1 MNLTW
6 TVRISDQDNLI
17 LKDFL
22 KSKAISRSLLK
33 SVKGIPNSIL
43 VNNEP
48 EKVTKS
54 LQDGDLVTL
63 KLPVKKASSH
73 VKATKGKLDILY
85 EDDYFIA
92 LNKPANIPS
101 LPSHQNKEH
110 TMANYLLW
118 YYEKENY
125 RNTAIHPVSRL
136 DKDTSGVII
145 YAKSGYI
152 HHLFSNTMIEKRYKA
167 VVEGELNVKEDI
179 IDYPIARAPGS
190 IIKRT
195 VLPEGKPAHT
205 KYSVIKELSELT
217 YIDIE
222 LLTGRTHQ
230 IRIHFSHINHPLA
243 GDDLYDGSMSRINRQ
258 ALHCYELT
266 FEHPMTKDKIS
277 LKVPLPEDMKALIK
291 E

>member
-6 TVRISDQDNLI
+6 IVRASDQDNLI

-33 SVKGIPNSIL
+33 SVKGRPNSIL

-54 LQDGDLVTL
+54 LQEGDLVTF
-63 KLPVKKASSH
+63 KLPDKKASSH
-73 VKATKGKLDILY
+73 VKATEGKLNILY

-110 TMANYLLW
+110 TMANFLLW
-118 YYEKENY
+118 YFEKMNY
-125 RNTAIHPVSRL
+125 QNTSIHPVSRL

-152 HHLFSNTMIEKRYKA
+152 HHLFSKTTMKKRYKA
-167 VVEGELNVKEDI
+167 VVEGALNVKEDI
-179 IDYPIARAPGS
+179 IDFPIARAPGS
-190 IIKRT
+190 IIKRA
-195 VLPEGKPAHT
+195 VLPEGKPAIT
-205 KYSVIKELSELT
+205 KYSIIKKLPELT

-230 IRIHFSHINHPLA
+230 IRVHFSYINHPLA
-243 GDDLYDGSMSRINRQ
+243 GDDLYGGSMTRIKRQ

-266 FEHPMTKDKIS
+266 FEHPITKDEIS
-277 LKVPLPEDMKALIK
+277 LQVPLPKDIETLIK